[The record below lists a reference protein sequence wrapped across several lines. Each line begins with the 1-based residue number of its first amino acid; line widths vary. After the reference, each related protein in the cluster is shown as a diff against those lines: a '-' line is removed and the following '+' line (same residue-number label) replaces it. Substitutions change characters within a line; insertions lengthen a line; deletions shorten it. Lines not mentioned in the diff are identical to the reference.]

1 MTKLTQFR
9 LDSLKTEGLYSDP
22 ETTGLYVQVTNRR
35 GKREGITKS
44 WVYRYV
50 SPIHKKSRC
59 MGLGP
64 CKVIDIPQA
73 RQLAID
79 ARKWVTLGVD
89 PIDRRNDKIEQDR
102 QAAIQERAS
111 TVTFAHCVK
120 QFLADKTRSFKS
132 AKHARQYRKSL
143 ERACAAF
150 GELNVWA
157 IDAPAVIKFLT
168 PMWREIPV
176 TAKRLQG
183 RIESVL
189 DWAAVHQFREGEN
202 PARWNGHLEHVF
214 SAPTKQESHAAIPVD
229 AIPAFMAR
237 LRQLDGLPARA
248 LEFCALTAVRSDNA
262 RKARWADID
271 LAKKMWTIPGSNMK
285 MKETHFVPLSDAAV
299 ALLESLDKSGNPT
312 FVFGTGKMDDKRIT
326 KPLRQAHDGPSTVP
340 GRPATVNGLRSS
352 FSNWTHAQGFSHE
365 AIELCLA
372 HAVGNK
378 VSQTYWKERNVKECP
393 LIMQAWGSYCAAKP
407 EADNVYPLRA

>member
-9 LDSLKTEGLYSDP
+9 LDSLKTEGFYSDP

-35 GKREGITKS
+35 GKRDGVTKS
-44 WVYRYV
+44 WVYRFV
-50 SPIHKKSRC
+50 SPLTKKSRC

-89 PIDRRNDKIEQDR
+89 PIDRRKDKIEQDR
-102 QAAIQERAS
+102 QAAIKERAS
-111 TVTFAHCVK
+111 TVTFAACVK
-120 QFLADKTRSFKS
+120 QFLADKTPSFKS
-132 AKHARQYRKSL
+132 AKHARQYRESL
-143 ERACAAF
+143 ERACAEF
-150 GELNVWA
+150 GDLNVKA

-214 SAPTKQESHAAIPVD
+214 SAPTKQESHAALPVD
-229 AIPAFMAR
+229 AMPAFMAR
-237 LRQLDGLPARA
+237 LRQLDGIPARA
-248 LEFCALTAVRSDNA
+248 LEFCTLTATRSNET
-262 RKARWADID
+262 RKARWEHID
-271 LAKKMWTIPGSNMK
+271 LAKRLWTIPADSMK
-285 MKETHFVPLSDAAV
+285 AGKEFIVPLSDAAV
-299 ALLESLDKSGNPT
+299 ALLESLDKSDPV
-312 FVFGTGKMDDKRIT
+312 FVFGNGKMDDKGIT
-326 KPLRQAHDGPSTVP
+326 RPLRSAYDGE
-340 GRPATVNGLRSS
+340 ATVHGLRST
-352 FSNWTHAQGFSHE
+352 FRDWAGDRTNFDRETIEHA
-365 AIELCLA
+365 LA
-372 HAVGNK
+372 HKLKDKAEAAYRRSTAVEKRRLLMESWAAFCAG
-378 VSQTYWKERNVKECP
+378 VAEESNV
-393 LIMQAWGSYCAAKP
+393 
-407 EADNVYPLRA
+407 VPLRA